1 MAVDS
6 TLTLQAERES
16 VGSSLMEALAAVIES
31 VSDKPVNVSALGRK
45 LGLNRV
51 TVSKLMSSLASE
63 TPDEM
68 LATIPGPESLRSA
81 VEAAAEHGTDES
93 TIESAREAIDLFAG
107 LIRDQYGTRAA
118 LNAALGTESQKLS
131 EREAVNSR
139 GEVFN
144 GMRRII
150 GVEAAVWLNAMFFV
164 PSEEDDAV
172 IATTTLHGAYGIRR
186 LRMDTPFYFVFGTPF
201 YEPGRDGSDLATEPM
216 QLDDF
221 YTNEPAVL
229 ESTKMGSQICHRL
242 VHDKLGKNAVVDML
256 TVSIDRK
263 GSRRYAAPESPL
275 RGMSLVMDLPVRS
288 LVFDVIL
295 HESLYPGS
303 DAELFVFKPG
313 ARGPSNPNDPSS
325 ARDRVPTPERI
336 EAFPGERETFEVPDV
351 PRYGEMIQRMCTAL
365 NRPISE
371 FRVHRLT
378 MAYPLTGFQYTMA
391 FRAPLPPE

>member
-1 MAVDS
+1 MDS

-150 GVEAAVWLNAMFFV
+150 GVEAAVWL
-164 PSEEDDAV
+164 
-172 IATTTLHGAYGIRR
+172 
-186 LRMDTPFYFVFGTPF
+186 
-201 YEPGRDGSDLATEPM
+201 
-216 QLDDF
+216 
-221 YTNEPAVL
+221 
-229 ESTKMGSQICHRL
+229 
-242 VHDKLGKNAVVDML
+242 
-256 TVSIDRK
+256 
-263 GSRRYAAPESPL
+263 
-275 RGMSLVMDLPVRS
+275 
-288 LVFDVIL
+288 
-295 HESLYPGS
+295 
-303 DAELFVFKPG
+303 
-313 ARGPSNPNDPSS
+313 
-325 ARDRVPTPERI
+325 
-336 EAFPGERETFEVPDV
+336 
-351 PRYGEMIQRMCTAL
+351 
-365 NRPISE
+365 
-371 FRVHRLT
+371 
-378 MAYPLTGFQYTMA
+378 
-391 FRAPLPPE
+391 